1 MISTPKVKNLIYDV
15 GMNTGQDTD
24 YYLKRGFNVIAFEA
38 DPNNVEFCRT
48 RFAGNIKTE
57 QLIIVEGAITEKRS
71 TLAPGAK
78 VNFYQNEDHPLWG
91 STCKDFAGRNEV
103 LGTTNK
109 LIEVDA
115 VNFQTCLE
123 KYGVPFYLK
132 ADIVG
137 DEILCL
143 RALKDFEEK
152 PDYVSIRSEKVIFK
166 KLKREFKLFAELGYD
181 RFKAVQQDVTDWH
194 INYELLDE
202 EEIDYIFEEGASGPF
217 AEDTDGDWK
226 DKETVLN
233 EYRRIFKYYWLFG
246 DYSYLVQ
253 TDKGKDFI
261 AQLERFARRP
271 LPGWYDTHAKH
282 SSVAD

>member
-1 MISTPKVKNLIYDV
+1 MKSTPKVRNLIYDV

-38 DPNNVEFCRT
+38 DPNNVSFCQN
-48 RFAGNIKTE
+48 RFAQHIASG
-57 QLIIVEGAITEKRS
+57 QLIIVEGAITEKHAASHPDGRV
-71 TLAPGAK
+71 K
-78 VNFYQNEDHPLWG
+78 FYQNEDHPLWG

-109 LIEVDA
+109 LIEVSA
-115 VNFQTCLE
+115 VNFSRCLE
-123 KYGVPFYLK
+123 EYGIPLYLK

-143 RALKDFEEK
+143 RALRDFNEK

-166 KLKREFKLFAELGYD
+166 KLKREFKLFTELGYD

-194 INYELLDE
+194 VEYKDE
-202 EEIDYIFEEGASGPF
+202 DGRENDHIFEEGASGPF
-217 AEDTDGDWK
+217 GEDTEGEWR
-226 DKETVLN
+226 DKETVIN

-253 TDKGKDFI
+253 TEKGKDFI

-282 SSVAD
+282 SSAAD

>member
-1 MISTPKVKNLIYDV
+1 MISTPKVRNLIYDV

-24 YYLKRGFNVIAFEA
+24 YYLKRGFNVIGFEA
-38 DPNNVEFCRT
+38 DPNNVAFCRE
-48 RFAGNIKTE
+48 RFAENIETG

-71 TLAPGAK
+71 ASGERAK
-78 VNFYQNEDHPLWG
+78 VKFYQNEDHPLWG

-115 VNFQTCLE
+115 VNFQSCLE

-143 RALKDFEEK
+143 RALKNFEDK

-166 KLKREFKLFAELGYD
+166 KLKKEFKLFSELGYD

-194 INYELLDE
+194 INYLSPVQ

-217 AEDTDGDWK
+217 GEDTDGDWK
-226 DKETVLN
+226 DKEAVLN
-233 EYRRIFKYYWLFG
+233 EYRRIFKFYWLFG

-282 SSVAD
+282 SSVSD